1 MRGELTDRI
10 ELFDLDAEDE
20 ARARFAELTTGAT
33 RPATPRDFMDA
44 FMAAYND
51 HDVGAL
57 TDLYAPDLRVVD
69 RRPIGW
75 GTFEGR
81 DTYVDLLR
89 GAFDLAPDVRIDI
102 APLALGQRA
111 GLVRALLHGHLA
123 EGGGEFEL
131 ELVTHGRNGGWPRH
145 VLRGVRPWTD
155 RGGVRAFRGDRC
167 RDPARAIAR
176 AHLPAG
182 ERARLGGARIDC
194 YGPDHEVIDRR
205 VLGWETLH
213 APEGIVG
220 MFQSWTEVAPDV
232 DFRSSPSP
240 AMTTTTPSS
249 ATAPTVTRLTGGGP
263 MEFVVTAIVTFRDGI
278 QLRAELFA
286 ADDEAAALARY
297 EELRSA
303 NRPATSDPFRTTRH
317 DSARAPRPLHRRL
330 QQPRLARHARRLRAG
345 FALHRPASGRLGELD
360 SLETLVEFWK
370 GAVELAPD
378 LRIDDGE
385 LLAIGRRAV
394 VARYVSRGHFA
405 DGGGE
410 VEVQFVT
417 LSVID
422 DGRVTYGER
431 FEGPDAGAALARF
444 EEIGAETEPE
454 RIFARQCRLLSARD
468 WDALADC
475 YAEDYELVDHRA
487 LGWEPLRGPAAT
499 VEFWRS
505 WIEISPDGEMRFE
518 IVAGDEESIL
528 VRQAGHGHAAADS
541 GGGTMESSRP
551 RS

>member
-1 MRGELTDRI
+1 
-10 ELFDLDAEDE
+10 
-20 ARARFAELTTGAT
+20 
-33 RPATPRDFMDA
+33 
-44 FMAAYND
+44 
-51 HDVGAL
+51 
-57 TDLYAPDLRVVD
+57 
-69 RRPIGW
+69 
-75 GTFEGR
+75 
-81 DTYVDLLR
+81 
-89 GAFDLAPDVRIDI
+89 
-102 APLALGQRA
+102 
-111 GLVRALLHGHLA
+111 
-123 EGGGEFEL
+123 
-131 ELVTHGRNGGWPRH
+131 
-145 VLRGVRPWTD
+145 
-155 RGGVRAFRGDRC
+155 
-167 RDPARAIAR
+167 
-176 AHLPAG
+176 
-182 ERARLGGARIDC
+182 
-194 YGPDHEVIDRR
+194 
-205 VLGWETLH
+205 
-213 APEGIVG
+213 
-220 MFQSWTEVAPDV
+220 
-232 DFRSSPSP
+232 
-240 AMTTTTPSS
+240 
-249 ATAPTVTRLTGGGP
+249 

-278 QLRAELFA
+278 RCAP
-286 ADDEAAALARY
+286 
-297 EELRSA
+297 SCSK
-303 NRPATSDPFRTTRH
+303 PTTRRPHWRGTRSCAASSRGAQGPASPRELH
-317 DSARAPRPLHRRL
+317 DRFVAAYNSRDWPAMRDVYAPDLRFIDRRL
-330 QQPRLARHARRLRAG
+330 VG
-345 FALHRPASGRLGELD
+345 WGELD

-444 EEIGAETEPE
+444 EEIGAQTEPE

-541 GGGTMESSRP
+541 GGGAMEYLTIAVVTFRDGRHVHADAVRP
-551 RS
+551 R